1 MFVGFCLWVFVLVRV
16 IFVALAPPAGAVSFS
31 TSQHVLEQV
40 IPFRDKSVPFSRFQY
55 SGV

>member
-55 SGV
+55 S